1 MIEEDIVF
9 KVKAKPIFW
18 KKKAEEL
25 KFVADSLWSG
35 IEQRQQ
41 LIIDNLDNKKFDFSS
56 LNPDTFS
63 ICLSLMGYSIEVL
76 LKGIIIKNNPQ
87 FVSNGTMATHLK
99 KHDLIYLSNQAEI
112 TLSDNEKIF
121 FEQAHQAILIDSR
134 YPIPSKKEELS
145 SSMTI
150 GGNCIEVHK
159 ELFNRLTQILME

>member
-25 KFVADSLWSG
+25 KFVVDTLWPLH
-35 IEQRQQ
+35 ENRFQ
-41 LIIDNLDNKKFDFSS
+41 LIMDNLGKKEFEYSS
-56 LNPDTFS
+56 LEPDTFS
-63 ICLSLMGYSIEVL
+63 ICLALMGYSIEVL

-87 FVSNGTMATHLK
+87 FVSNGKMSGKLK
-99 KHDLIYLSNQAEI
+99 THDLDYLAKVANI
-112 TLSDNEKIF
+112 TLSKNEKIF

-150 GGNCIEVHK
+150 GGNCIEEH
-159 ELFNRLTQILME
+159 LNLYNRLSIILMS